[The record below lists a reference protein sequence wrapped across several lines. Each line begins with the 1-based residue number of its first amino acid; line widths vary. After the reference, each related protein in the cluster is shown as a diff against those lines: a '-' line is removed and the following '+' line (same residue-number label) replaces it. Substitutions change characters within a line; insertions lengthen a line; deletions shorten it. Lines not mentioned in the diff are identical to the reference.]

1 MKLKKLMAGMLAIM
15 TMAVGAT
22 GLTSHAEDF
31 SEAIETEEMSFSA
44 QMTQQ
49 LQEKENAGLL
59 SAEDVVASIEIAE
72 SVEEM
77 RNQNMISDEEMQQW
91 AQFLVGDN
99 AINAVATSASSNDY
113 VSYDYYARD
122 AVSTTK
128 HYMSFIN
135 TKELSGFSRSEVI
148 YYMNANIFTNWK
160 DGGSYKTSTDLSFD
174 SIERL
179 EGGTATSTTIQGW
192 LVIEETIIPKYTNC
206 VRFSILKNDIR
217 NNSAISSEYD
227 LHRYTSEKSSSPSI
241 SIMIDSVDKNN
252 LRKCIYSLGD
262 VNRDGNVTSQD
273 SLKVMEIVA
282 AREAD
287 KTDNRNINYANS
299 LNELAFNLAGDAN
312 EDGKVN
318 RADVARINQDVLG
331 TNPL

>member
-1 MKLKKLMAGMLAIM
+1 MKFKKLMAGMLAII

-31 SEAIETEEMSFSA
+31 SEAIETEEISFSA

-99 AINAVATSASSNDY
+99 AINAVATSASSNNY
-113 VSYDYYARD
+113 VAYDYYATNT
-122 AVSTTK
+122 VSTTK

-148 YYMNANIFTNWK
+148 YYMNANIFKNWQAENNYK
-160 DGGSYKTSTDLSFD
+160 ACTGSKFG
-174 SIERL
+174 SISKVSAN
-179 EGGTATSTTIQGW
+179 ATSTEIQGW
-192 LVIEETIIPKYTNC
+192 LVIDEIIIPKYTNC
-206 VRFSILKNDIR
+206 VRFSILKDDIR

-227 LHRYTSEKSSSPSI
+227 LHRYTSKTSSSPSI
-241 SIMIDSVDKNN
+241 SIMIDGVDENN

-262 VNRDGNVTSQD
+262 VNRDGTVTSQD
-273 SLKVMEIVA
+273 GLKAMEIVL
-282 AREAD
+282 ARETAG
-287 KTDNRNINYANS
+287 TVNNNINYAS
-299 LNELAFNLAGDAN
+299 SESELAFNLAADVN
-312 EDGKVN
+312 DDGKVD
-318 RADVARINQDVLG
+318 RTDVAWINQNVLG
-331 TNPL
+331 TRVL